1 MENPQILQVDGNQF
15 KILESTLYQHDWII
29 ELPSEHEQFFRSIK
43 NQAKQF
49 TLDRSMDGYVLRTEI
64 HNFNL
69 GDPQLQGQ
77 IRRSGW

>member
-15 KILESTLYQHDWII
+15 KILDSTLYQHDWII
-29 ELPSEHEQFFRSIK
+29 QLTPEHEQFFSSIK

-49 TLDRSMDGYVLRTEI
+49 TLDRLMAGYVLKTEI
-64 HNFNL
+64 HNFNH
-69 GDPQLQGQ
+69 GNPQLQVQ

>member
-1 MENPQILQVDGNQF
+1 MENPKILEVNGNQF
-15 KILESTLYQHDWII
+15 ETLDSTLYPHDLIFQ
-29 ELPSEHEQFFRSIK
+29 LPPEHEQFFSSIK

-49 TLDRSMDGYVLRTEI
+49 TLDRSMAGYVLKTEI

-69 GDPQLQGQ
+69 GDPQLQVQ

>member
-1 MENPQILQVDGNQF
+1 MENPQILEVDGNQF
-15 KILESTLYQHDWII
+15 EILDSTLYQHDRII
-29 ELPSEHEQFFRSIK
+29 ELPPEHEPYFSSIK

-49 TLDRSMDGYVLRTEI
+49 TLDRSMAGYVLKTEI

-69 GDPQLQGQ
+69 GTRQLQVQ